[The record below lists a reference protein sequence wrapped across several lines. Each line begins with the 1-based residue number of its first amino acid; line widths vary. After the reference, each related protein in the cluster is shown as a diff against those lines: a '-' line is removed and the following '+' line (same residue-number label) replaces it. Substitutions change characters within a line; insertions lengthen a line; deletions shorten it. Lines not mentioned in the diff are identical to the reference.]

1 MAEESARKIGTGGG
15 SSSSSGGMREE
26 RGRVVG
32 DLTVND
38 KFTLWGG
45 VTGDLRVVEGGKV
58 YVRGNVGGDLI
69 VDFKGRVHVYGHIAG
84 NLQLFRGAKVIL
96 SGVVGGNASNQN
108 ARLFID
114 QNGRVLGRVK
124 TEGKHAET
132 HRENKYGDTEIEYGR
147 DMKSGKSR

>member
-1 MAEESARKIGTGGG
+1 MAEKQRPGKDRKEAGT
-15 SSSSSGGMREE
+15 GMREE

-32 DLTVND
+32 DMTVDD

-45 VTGDLRVVEGGKV
+45 VTGDLRVVDGGKC

-69 VDFKGRVHVYGHIAG
+69 VDFGGRVHVYGHIAG

-96 SGVVGGNASNQN
+96 SGTVSQNANNKN

-114 QNGRVLGRVK
+114 PHGRVLGKIK
-124 TEGKHAET
+124 TQGRHAET
-132 HRENKYGDTEIEYGR
+132 HIEDAYGGVKIEYGPER
-147 DMKSGKSR
+147 K